1 MIMSFKGFCLWIVSK
16 EYIINSF
23 GIDNSYI
30 GYKWNIKS
38 PNEYRLSKQNKHRI
52 LWTF

>member
-30 GYKWNIKS
+30 RLQMEYKKS
-38 PNEYRLSKQNKHRI
+38 
-52 LWTF
+52 

>member
-23 GIDNSYI
+23 GIDNYYI
-30 GYKWNIKS
+30 RLQMEYKKS
-38 PNEYRLSKQNKHRI
+38 
-52 LWTF
+52 